1 MRRIQMRMKIQ
12 RCKHLVIKTDKK
24 EIMEDFH
31 MLNISLEDFQYKQGV
46 LDAWFP
52 FVNEVHKAQHLY

>member
-1 MRRIQMRMKIQ
+1 
-12 RCKHLVIKTDKK
+12 
-24 EIMEDFH
+24 

-46 LDAWFP
+46 LDALFP